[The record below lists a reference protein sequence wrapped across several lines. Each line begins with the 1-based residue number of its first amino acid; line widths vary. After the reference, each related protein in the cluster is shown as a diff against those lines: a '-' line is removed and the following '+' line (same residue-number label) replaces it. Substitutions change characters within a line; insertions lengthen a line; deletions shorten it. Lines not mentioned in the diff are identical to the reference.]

1 MTAPLLVLA
10 LAAVPLADPRAAS
23 IAELHPCKAE
33 RVQHLATRVASTAT
47 VARAMRLGG
56 ASTARIV
63 KPGQAI
69 AMDYQTDRLTI
80 EVDAKNR
87 ILRLSC
93 G

>member
-1 MTAPLLVLA
+1 
-10 LAAVPLADPRAAS
+10 
-23 IAELHPCKAE
+23 
-33 RVQHLATRVASTAT
+33 
-47 VARAMRLGG
+47 MRLGG